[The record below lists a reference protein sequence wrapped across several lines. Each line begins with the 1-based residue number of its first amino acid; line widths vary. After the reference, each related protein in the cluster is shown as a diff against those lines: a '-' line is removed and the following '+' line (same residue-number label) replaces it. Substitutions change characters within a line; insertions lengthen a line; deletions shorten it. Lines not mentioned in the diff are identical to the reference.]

1 MRARWMLILLG
12 IASACGGGQKA
23 PADGPKLGADPKVVE
38 AAVRAEIQEQ
48 YDAMADFDIDA
59 WGEHLAPDAIVLGSG
74 AVDVWVGRD
83 AAVAAIKATLESA
96 RAHGATATSKSTS
109 LVVSVAEDGESAWT
123 AGELEYSVYS
133 GDATLLVPF
142 RITQL
147 FGKKEGAWQV
157 LVAVYS
163 VPMPN
168 EEAFA
173 KAVSGEL
180 AALAAIPEGI
190 AAGADAIYT
199 RAAHDLDRAPDFIAS
214 VSDRADAIV
223 IGTAP
228 GERTVGGAAI
238 KESYGKFV
246 ADGHVTLKKHGDL
259 RVGIAPGGRVG
270 WVLANCD
277 LSADVDG
284 NVITQPFRAMLV
296 YVDEGGEWRLVQA
309 HFSNGVS

>member
-1 MRARWMLILLG
+1 
-12 IASACGGGQKA
+12 
-23 PADGPKLGADPKVVE
+23 
-38 AAVRAEIQEQ
+38 
-48 YDAMADFDIDA
+48 
-59 WGEHLAPDAIVLGSG
+59 
-74 AVDVWVGRD
+74 
-83 AAVAAIKATLESA
+83 
-96 RAHGATATSKSTS
+96 
-109 LVVSVAEDGESAWT
+109 VVSVAEDGESAWT

-147 FGKKEGAWQV
+147 FGRKDGAWQV

-168 EEAFA
+168 DEAFA
-173 KAVSGEL
+173 KALSGEL

-190 AAGADAIYT
+190 AAGADGIYT
-199 RAAHDLDRAPDFIAS
+199 RAAHDLDRAADFIAS

-270 WVLANCD
+270 WVLANAD
-277 LSADVDG
+277 LSVDVDG